1 VIYRVGRGF
10 ASPTFRVASPTW
22 DSQSLVPPYKT
33 DRMTFRIVL
42 GCLLAAGP
50 AVRADDLVTLAGKT
64 LKGKLVSVDASA
76 VTFKDIA
83 TGADERVP
91 FKAIKAVDLGRKP
104 IGLADGAK
112 YDAVELTDGSTVVCA
127 RVRVRKKQV
136 ELDPLPASAPAP
148 KIDLPLA
155 VVFTVCRG
163 ADDPKAR
170 ADWQKFVAGR
180 GKRDAFVVRQS
191 EGLNPLFGTVIEGND
206 AGDVIVFERED
217 GQRVPLRLSRAT
229 GGLLFNQ
236 PPRDVIPP
244 TVCRV
249 RDVFGN
255 VLYAR
260 AVEVAGS
267 GLKVTTVAGATFDYP
282 DLAGVAVLDFA
293 EGNVAYL
300 SDLAASV
307 AAPEAAAGDP
317 AFTFLKDRTPEGS
330 ALRLDGA
337 TYPKGLWVFPDTA
350 LAYKLNGDYREF
362 KAVVGVDD
370 RIPVANAAARVTV
383 EADGRV
389 LFDEVVRRKDKPRP
403 LTLDVKNVKELRI
416 TAGREAL
423 YLGGQV
429 DLADARVQK

>member
-1 VIYRVGRGF
+1 MMTSLLRF
-10 ASPTFRVASPTW
+10 VA
-22 DSQSLVPPYKT
+22 V
-33 DRMTFRIVL
+33 
-42 GCLLAAGP
+42 CLLVTP
-50 AVRADDLVTLAGKT
+50 SLRADDLVTLTGKT
-64 LKGKLVSVDASA
+64 LKGKLVAVDATA
-76 VTFKDIA
+76 VTFKDAA
-83 TGADERVP
+83 TGTDERVP
-91 FKAIKAVDLGRKP
+91 LKAIQAIDLGHKP
-104 IGLADGAK
+104 ISLSDAK
-112 YDAVELTDGSTVVCA
+112 YDAIELTDGSTLVCA
-127 RVRVRKKQV
+127 KFRVRKKQV
-136 ELDPLPASAPAP
+136 EPEQLSASAPAP
-148 KIDLPLA
+148 RIDLPMA
-155 VVFTVCRG
+155 AVFTICRN

-170 ADWQKFVAGR
+170 DEWKKFVANR

-191 EGLNPLFGTVIEGND
+191 EGLNPLFGTVIEGTDSGD
-206 AGDVIVFERED
+206 AVTFERED

-255 VLYAR
+255 VLYAK
-260 AVEVAGS
+260 AVELAGS

-282 DLAGVAVLDFA
+282 SADAVAVLDFA

-300 SDLAASV
+300 SDLTASV
-307 AAPEAAAGDP
+307 SAPEAAAGDP

-337 TYPKGLWVFPDTA
+337 TYTKGLWVFPDTV

-370 RIPVANAAARVTV
+370 RIPVANGAARVTV

-389 LFDEVVRRKDKPRP
+389 LFDGVVRRKDKPKP

-429 DLADARVQK
+429 NLADARVQK